1 MLQRITFW
9 LDRYLWQ
16 KGLGHPQIMPVLRNE
31 ILCALLFL
39 LLGLLLFPYSTWL
52 FWFGAGMAIMALTF
66 YSLAD
71 FFLHTSMDTYSA
83 LLFFKVLIRWGAR
96 FLITICLLYVALII
110 CAAQVS
116 AILSGLACASFL
128 ALVTYA
134 FSSRRR

>member
-9 LDRYLWQ
+9 LDRYLWE

-31 ILCALLFL
+31 ILSALLFL
-39 LLGLLLFPYSTWL
+39 LLGLLFFLHSTWV
-52 FWFGAGMAIMALTF
+52 FWFGMGMAIMAFTF
-66 YSLAD
+66 YGLAI
-71 FFLHTSMDTYSA
+71 FFLHTTLNSYST
-83 LLFFKVLIRWGAR
+83 LLFFKVLILWGVR
-96 FLITICLLYVALII
+96 FLITICLLYVALFI

-116 AILSGLACASFL
+116 AILSGLICASFL